1 MYWGKFKKSSKKL
14 SRLRFL
20 KVLIFTPLFLTS
32 SANYGKLKTFFLRD
46 NPISKQFSQMPM
58 TSKNVLVQKSIKK
71 RTHTE
76 NIIFPSKTQFFFS
89 LTKFKNMAI
98 LRLSWRGSTN
108 SKKYIMQL
116 ICVKK
121 VCFYPIQVL
130 EMKFLNFWCISQR
143 SKVWWKFPNKM
154 WFFEVWTR
162 FQLKLRGVSWN

>member
-14 SRLRFL
+14 SRLRFY
-20 KVLIFTPLFLTS
+20 KVLIFTPPIFDQFGQLWQAKNF
-32 SANYGKLKTFFLRD
+32 FFLEITPSQNNFPRCPWHQRMFWYK
-46 NPISKQFSQMPM
+46 NPA
-58 TSKNVLVQKSIKK
+58 KK
-71 RTHTE
+71 YHTRK
-76 NIIFPSKTQFFFS
+76 NIIFPSKTQFFFF

-108 SKKYIMQL
+108 SKKYILQL

-143 SKVWWKFPNKM
+143 SKVWWKFPNKT
-154 WFFEVWTR
+154 WFF
-162 FQLKLRGVSWN
+162 